1 LPPPIIHWEEIRQV
15 AVQEDSQGRALEGR
29 HKVLGC
35 EEVSGSRRILC
46 IGVPGSSPELS
57 VNRLQSVAALSFIPD
72 AAFPEERQ
80 AAIADLPQ
88 PSDAVAKDDL
98 VWVHS
103 ILQAAKELNQSSF
116 DGVWIDRE
124 YLPQMGQWA
133 GLLQSSE
140 MLRDMPEGVAL
151 LDDHHRVLW
160 ANKRLLKWSRKDL
173 SNAAVTFYELLD
185 NPEIMGPDFCPFHTA
200 MATGVESSSTLHS
213 ADNRYFQVHA
223 APIGVNTANDANGMS
238 DADPSSDT
246 QSDTHSDTASDT
258 SGQTYSVSATTPAT
272 HLIVTVGDIT
282 EEILQ
287 QQKIAA
293 IHKAGRELADLR
305 PREIFM
311 MEVDD
316 RIDLLKENIR
326 HYLSDLL
333 NFEVIEIRLLEQAT
347 GNLVPLLSVGI
358 DQEAADRKLYAQPR
372 GNGIT
377 GYVAASGMSYICQDV
392 VNDPLF
398 IPGVAAAKSS
408 LTVPLILHDQILGT
422 INVESFEPAAFG
434 ESDLQFLEIFAR
446 DVAFALNTLELLVA
460 QKANTAQQSCDAI
473 HSAVAL
479 PVDEILNDAVNVME
493 GYIGHQSE
501 VVDRLRRIL
510 QNARDIKQTIQQIG
524 QKMTPL
530 EAVPAGVAGEQ
541 HAALSGK
548 RILVVD
554 EDGSVRDDAHRLLER
569 YGCIVE
575 TAHEGKEAVM
585 MVRSSGGEGSYDV
598 IISDIKLPDFSGYQ
612 LMCRLSEIMPRVPMV
627 LMTGFGYDPG
637 HSIVKARQ
645 AGLHPKGVLFKP
657 FRLDQLID
665 VVETI
670 LEVNRNAATV

>member
-1 LPPPIIHWEEIRQV
+1 
-15 AVQEDSQGRALEGR
+15 
-29 HKVLGC
+29 
-35 EEVSGSRRILC
+35 
-46 IGVPGSSPELS
+46 
-57 VNRLQSVAALSFIPD
+57 
-72 AAFPEERQ
+72 
-80 AAIADLPQ
+80 
-88 PSDAVAKDDL
+88 
-98 VWVHS
+98 VH
-103 ILQAAKELNQSSF
+103 
-116 DGVWIDRE
+116 V
-124 YLPQMGQWA
+124 
-133 GLLQSSE
+133 
-140 MLRDMPEGVAL
+140 
-151 LDDHHRVLW
+151 
-160 ANKRLLKWSRKDL
+160 
-173 SNAAVTFYELLD
+173 
-185 NPEIMGPDFCPFHTA
+185 
-200 MATGVESSSTLHS
+200 
-213 ADNRYFQVHA
+213 
-223 APIGVNTANDANGMS
+223 APIGAIDA
-238 DADPSSDT
+238 PSSPVEADEET
-246 QSDTHSDTASDT
+246 EVAN
-258 SGQTYSVSATTPAT
+258 Y
-272 HLIVTVGDIT
+272 LIVTVGDIT

-316 RIDLLKENIR
+316 RIELLKENIR

-333 NFEVIEIRLLEQAT
+333 NFEVIEIRLLEQVT

-358 DQEAADRKLYAQPR
+358 DQDASDRKLYAQPR

-377 GYVAASGMSYICQDV
+377 GYVAASGVSYICQDV

-408 LTVPLILHDQILGT
+408 LTVPLVLHDQILGT

-434 ESDLQFLEIFAR
+434 DSDLQFLEIFAR

-493 GYIGHQSE
+493 GYIGHQGE

-524 QKMTPL
+524 QRMTPL
-530 EAVPAGVAGEQ
+530 EAVPAGVESEK

-612 LMCRLSEIMPRVPMV
+612 LMCRLGELMPRVPMV
-627 LMTGFGYDPG
+627 LMQGFGYDPG

-645 AGLHPKGVLFKP
+645 AGMHPKGVLYKP

-670 LEVNRNAATV
+670 LEVNRNATTV

>member
-1 LPPPIIHWEEIRQV
+1 MVPSGLIGLMSSDS
-15 AVQEDSQGRALEGR
+15 DSQSHRFLASNGERDSGT
-29 HKVLGC
+29 
-35 EEVSGSRRILC
+35 EV
-46 IGVPGSSPELS
+46 VVVDS
-57 VNRLQSVAALSFIPD
+57 V
-72 AAFPEERQ
+72 
-80 AAIADLPQ
+80 
-88 PSDAVAKDDL
+88 
-98 VWVHS
+98 
-103 ILQAAKELNQSSF
+103 LQAASELNQTPF
-116 DGVWIDRE
+116 DGVWIDRS
-124 YLPQMGQWA
+124 YLPQVGHWA

-151 LDDHHRVLW
+151 LDDRHQVLW
-160 ANKRLLKWSRKDL
+160 ANRRLLRWSGVKTL
-173 SNAAVTFYELLD
+173 PAESTFYELLG

-213 ADNRYFQVHA
+213 ADNRFYQVHA
-223 APIGVNTANDANGMS
+223 APIGSNYEFADEGLDDAAGTTHENADEPAQQPTS
-238 DADPSSDT
+238 DR
-246 QSDTHSDTASDT
+246 
-258 SGQTYSVSATTPAT
+258 
-272 HLIVTVGDIT
+272 HLIVTVSDIT
-282 EEILQ
+282 DEILQ

-316 RIDLLKENIR
+316 RIELLKENIR

-333 NFEVIEIRLLEQAT
+333 NFEVIEIRLLEQVT

-358 DQEAADRKLYAQPR
+358 DQEASDRKLYAQPR

-377 GYVAASGMSYICQDV
+377 GYVAASGVSYICQDV

-408 LTVPLILHDQILGT
+408 LTVPLVLHDQILGT
-422 INVESFEPAAFG
+422 INVESCEPAAFCD
-434 ESDLQFLEIFAR
+434 SDLQFLEIFAR

-493 GYIGHQSE
+493 GYIGHQPE
-501 VVDRLRRIL
+501 VLDRLRRIL

-524 QKMTPL
+524 QRMTPL
-530 EAVPAGVAGEQ
+530 EAVPAGIQNEQ
-541 HAALSGK
+541 HAALLGK

-554 EDGSVRDDAHRLLER
+554 EDNSVRTDAHRLLEK

-585 MVRSSGGEGSYDV
+585 MVRNSGGEGSYDV
-598 IISDIKLPDFSGYQ
+598 IISDIKLPDYSGYQ
-612 LMCRLSEIMPRVPMV
+612 LMCRLGEIMPRVPMV
-627 LMTGFGYDPG
+627 LMTGYGYDPG

-645 AGLHPKGVLFKP
+645 AGLHPKSVLCKP

-665 VVETI
+665 VVETV
-670 LEVNRNAATV
+670 LEVNRNAAIVGSQDPQNTIH

>member
-1 LPPPIIHWEEIRQV
+1 MAVESTQKLLCVGQPPYPADLAGTLDNDVVVVKTVHE
-15 AVQEDSQGRALEGR
+15 AVSHLASDAFAGLY
-29 HKVLGC
+29 
-35 EEVSGSRRILC
+35 I
-46 IGVPGSSPELS
+46 SPE
-57 VNRLQSVAALSFIPD
+57 N
-72 AAFPEERQ
+72 
-80 AAIADLPQ
+80 LPQ
-88 PSDAVAKDDL
+88 TGQLAGFL
-98 VWVHS
+98 
-103 ILQAAKELNQSSF
+103 LSST
-116 DGVWIDRE
+116 
-124 YLPQMGQWA
+124 
-133 GLLQSSE
+133 
-140 MLRDMPEGVAL
+140 MLSDMPEGVAL

-160 ANKRLLKWSRKDL
+160 ANRRLLQWSGKEL
-173 SNAAVTFYELLD
+173 LPPGTTFYELLG

-200 MATGVESSSTLHS
+200 MATGSESSSTLHS
-213 ADNRYFQVHA
+213 DDNRYFQVHA
-223 APIGVNTANDANGMS
+223 APVVSYFDGSAPVRPDILDE
-238 DADPSSDT
+238 
-246 QSDTHSDTASDT
+246 
-258 SGQTYSVSATTPAT
+258 SGDGAMGSGSR

-282 EEILQ
+282 AEILQ

-305 PREIFM
+305 PAEIFM
-311 MEVDD
+311 MEVDE
-316 RIDLLKENIR
+316 RIELLKENIR

-333 NFEVIEIRLLEQAT
+333 NFEVIEIRLLEHTT

-358 DQEAADRKLYAQPR
+358 DQEAADRKLFAQPR

-392 VNDPLF
+392 INDPLF
-398 IPGVAAAKSS
+398 IPGVADSKSS
-408 LTVPLILHDQILGT
+408 LTVPLVLHDQILGT
-422 INVESFEPAAFG
+422 INVESFFADAFSD
-434 ESDLQFLEIFAR
+434 SDLQFLEIFAR

-493 GYIGHQSE
+493 GYIGHQGE
-501 VVDRLRRIL
+501 IVDRLRRIL
-510 QNARDIKQTIQQIG
+510 RNARDIKQTIQQIG
-524 QKMTPL
+524 QRMTPL
-530 EAVPAGVAGEQ
+530 EAVPVGLQSAQ
-541 HAALSGK
+541 HALLSGK

-554 EDGSVRDDAHRLLER
+554 EDGTVRDDAHRLLER

-612 LMCRLSEIMPRVPMV
+612 LMCRLSEIMSRVPMV

-645 AGLHPKGVLFKP
+645 AGLHPKAVLYKP

-665 VVETI
+665 VVETV
-670 LEVNRNAATV
+670 LEVSRKEAAV

>member
-1 LPPPIIHWEEIRQV
+1 MAVESTQKLLCVGQPPFPADGAGKLDGELVVVETVHE
-15 AVQEDSQGRALEGR
+15 AVSHLASAAFAGLY
-29 HKVLGC
+29 
-35 EEVSGSRRILC
+35 I
-46 IGVPGSSPELS
+46 SPE
-57 VNRLQSVAALSFIPD
+57 N
-72 AAFPEERQ
+72 
-80 AAIADLPQ
+80 LPQ
-88 PSDAVAKDDL
+88 TGQLAGFL
-98 VWVHS
+98 
-103 ILQAAKELNQSSF
+103 LSST
-116 DGVWIDRE
+116 
-124 YLPQMGQWA
+124 
-133 GLLQSSE
+133 
-140 MLRDMPEGVAL
+140 MLSDMPEGVAL

-160 ANKRLLKWSRKDL
+160 ANRRLLQWSGKETL
-173 SNAAVTFYELLD
+173 PPGTTFYELLG

-200 MATGVESSSTLHS
+200 MATGTESSSTLHS
-213 ADNRYFQVHA
+213 DDNRYFQVHA
-223 APIGVNTANDANGMS
+223 APVVSHVDGTVPMRADILGSPDDGESGGVS
-238 DADPSSDT
+238 R
-246 QSDTHSDTASDT
+246 
-258 SGQTYSVSATTPAT
+258 

-282 EEILQ
+282 AEILQ

-305 PREIFM
+305 PAEIFM
-311 MEVDD
+311 MEVDE
-316 RIDLLKENIR
+316 RIELLKENIR

-333 NFEVIEIRLLEQAT
+333 NFEVIEIRLLEHNT

-358 DQEAADRKLYAQPR
+358 DQEAADRKLFAQPR

-398 IPGVAAAKSS
+398 IPGVADAKSS
-408 LTVPLILHDQILGT
+408 LTVPLVLHDQILGT
-422 INVESFEPAAFG
+422 INVESFFADAFTD
-434 ESDLQFLEIFAR
+434 SDLQFLEIFAR

-493 GYIGHQSE
+493 GYIGHQGE
-501 VVDRLRRIL
+501 IVDRLRRIL
-510 QNARDIKQTIQQIG
+510 RNARDIKQTIQQIG
-524 QKMTPL
+524 QRMTPL
-530 EAVPAGVAGEQ
+530 EAVPVGLQSAQ
-541 HAALSGK
+541 HALLSGK

-612 LMCRLSEIMPRVPMV
+612 LMCRLSEIMSRVPMV

-645 AGLHPKGVLFKP
+645 AGLHPKAVLYKP

-670 LEVNRNAATV
+670 LEVSRKEATV

>member
-1 LPPPIIHWEEIRQV
+1 MAVESTQKLLCVGQPPFPTDGAGKLDNELVVVDTVHE
-15 AVQEDSQGRALEGR
+15 AVSHLASDAFAGLY
-29 HKVLGC
+29 
-35 EEVSGSRRILC
+35 I
-46 IGVPGSSPELS
+46 SPE
-57 VNRLQSVAALSFIPD
+57 N
-72 AAFPEERQ
+72 
-80 AAIADLPQ
+80 LPQ
-88 PSDAVAKDDL
+88 TGQLAGFL
-98 VWVHS
+98 
-103 ILQAAKELNQSSF
+103 LSST
-116 DGVWIDRE
+116 
-124 YLPQMGQWA
+124 
-133 GLLQSSE
+133 
-140 MLRDMPEGVAL
+140 MLSDMPEGVAL

-160 ANKRLLKWSRKDL
+160 ANRRLLQWSGKESL
-173 SNAAVTFYELLD
+173 PPGTTFYELLG

-200 MATGVESSSTLHS
+200 MATGAESSSTLHS
-213 ADNRYFQVHA
+213 DDNRYFQVHA
-223 APIGVNTANDANGMS
+223 APVVSHVDGTVPMR
-238 DADPSSDT
+238 ADILGGPGDGESGG
-246 QSDTHSDTASDT
+246 ASR
-258 SGQTYSVSATTPAT
+258 

-282 EEILQ
+282 AEILQ

-305 PREIFM
+305 PAEIFM
-311 MEVDD
+311 MEVDE
-316 RIDLLKENIR
+316 RIELLKENIR

-333 NFEVIEIRLLEQAT
+333 NFEVIEIRLLEHNT

-358 DQEAADRKLYAQPR
+358 DQEAADRKLFAQPR

-398 IPGVAAAKSS
+398 IPGVADAKSS
-408 LTVPLILHDQILGT
+408 LTVPLVLHDQILGT
-422 INVESFEPAAFG
+422 INVESFFADAFTD
-434 ESDLQFLEIFAR
+434 SDLQFLEIFAR

-493 GYIGHQSE
+493 GYIGHQGE
-501 VVDRLRRIL
+501 IVDRLRRIL
-510 QNARDIKQTIQQIG
+510 RNARDIKQTIQQIG
-524 QKMTPL
+524 QRMTPL
-530 EAVPAGVAGEQ
+530 EAVPVGLQSAQ
-541 HAALSGK
+541 HALLSGK

-612 LMCRLSEIMPRVPMV
+612 LMCRLSEFMSRVPMV

-645 AGLHPKGVLFKP
+645 AGLHPKAVLYKP

-670 LEVNRNAATV
+670 LEVSRKEATV

>member
-1 LPPPIIHWEEIRQV
+1 MTVAKAEIASLAKTPSGSPSDTLGTAQV
-15 AVQEDSQGRALEGR
+15 AADDVEHA
-29 HKVLGC
+29 
-35 EEVSGSRRILC
+35 
-46 IGVPGSSPELS
+46 EL
-57 VNRLQSVAALSFIPD
+57 VVVQSVLD
-72 AAFPEERQ
+72 AAN
-80 AAIADLPQ
+80 
-88 PSDAVAKDDL
+88 
-98 VWVHS
+98 
-103 ILQAAKELNQSSF
+103 ELTQTPF
-116 DGVWIDRE
+116 EGVWIDRD
-124 YLPQMGQWA
+124 YLPQIGQWA
-133 GLLQSSE
+133 GLLQSTA

-160 ANKRLLKWSRKDL
+160 ANRRLLNWTNQESL
-173 SNAAVTFYELLD
+173 PQAVTFYELLN

-213 ADNRYFQVHA
+213 SDNRYFQVHA
-223 APIGVNTANDANGMS
+223 APIGMSADASPGDSVTNDSGLSAANDSNAG
-238 DADPSSDT
+238 
-246 QSDTHSDTASDT
+246 
-258 SGQTYSVSATTPAT
+258 PAR

-316 RIDLLKENIR
+316 RIELLKENIR

-392 VNDPLF
+392 INDPLF

-408 LTVPLILHDQILGT
+408 LTVPLVLHDQILGT

-524 QKMTPL
+524 QRMTPL
-530 EAVPAGVAGEQ
+530 EAVPAGLESEQ
-541 HAALSGK
+541 HALLAGK

-554 EDGSVRDDAHRLLER
+554 DDSSVRDDAHRLLER

-598 IISDIKLPDFSGYQ
+598 IISDIRLPDFSGYQ

>member
-1 LPPPIIHWEEIRQV
+1 MAVGSAQKIICVGKSQTIATFFSFEPDTYQLVFVDSVSE
-15 AVQEDSQGRALEGR
+15 AVGLLGKQGYAGLW
-29 HKVLGC
+29 
-35 EEVSGSRRILC
+35 I
-46 IGVPGSSPELS
+46 SP
-57 VNRLQSVAALSFIPD
+57 
-72 AAFPEERQ
+72 
-80 AAIADLPQ
+80 
-88 PSDAVAKDDL
+88 
-98 VWVHS
+98 
-103 ILQAAKELNQSSF
+103 
-116 DGVWIDRE
+116 E
-124 YLPQMGQWA
+124 YLPETGQLA
-133 GLLQSSE
+133 GLLLSSM
-140 MLRDMPEGVAL
+140 MLSDMPEGVAL

-160 ANKRLLKWSRKDL
+160 ANRRLLQWSAKESL
-173 SNAAVTFYELLD
+173 PAGTTFYELLG

-200 MATGVESSSTLHS
+200 MATGAESNSTLHCQE
-213 ADNRYFQVHA
+213 NRYFQVHA
-223 APIGVNTANDANGMS
+223 APVVSAHAVPAAVYSATVNDPPPASS
-238 DADPSSDT
+238 DAAPGAGAESVDP
-246 QSDTHSDTASDT
+246 
-258 SGQTYSVSATTPAT
+258 VVMATGARL
-272 HLIVTVGDIT
+272 LIVTVGDIT

-287 QQKIAA
+287 QQKLAA

-305 PREIFM
+305 PAEIFM
-311 MEVDD
+311 MEVDE
-316 RIDLLKENIR
+316 RIELLKENIR

-333 NFEVIEIRLLEQAT
+333 NFEVIEIRLLEHAS

-358 DQEAADRKLYAQPR
+358 DQEAADRKLFAQPR

-398 IPGVAAAKSS
+398 IPGVADSKSS
-408 LTVPLILHDQILGT
+408 LTVPLVLHDQILGT
-422 INVESFEPAAFG
+422 INVESFDADAFSD
-434 ESDLQFLEIFAR
+434 SDLQFLEIFAR

-493 GYIGHQSE
+493 GYIGHQGE
-501 VVDRLRRIL
+501 IVDRLRRIL

-524 QKMTPL
+524 QRMTPL
-530 EAVPAGVAGEQ
+530 EAVPVGMQSAQ
-541 HAALSGK
+541 HALLAGK

-554 EDGSVRDDAHRLLER
+554 EDSSVRDDAHRLLER

-598 IISDIKLPDFSGYQ
+598 IISDIRLPDFSGYQ
-612 LMCRLSEIMPRVPMV
+612 LMCRLGEIMSRVPMV

-645 AGLHPKGVLFKP
+645 AGLHPKAVLFKP
-657 FRLDQLID
+657 FRLDQLVD

-670 LEVNRNAATV
+670 LEVSRKEATV

>member
-1 LPPPIIHWEEIRQV
+1 MRDRLMTVARAEIAPAVNPPSHHVDAHGAMYV
-15 AVQEDSQGRALEGR
+15 AETSAVEAADI
-29 HKVLGC
+29 V
-35 EEVSGSRRILC
+35 V
-46 IGVPGSSPELS
+46 V
-57 VNRLQSVAALSFIPD
+57 QSVLEAANALTQTPF
-72 AAFPEERQ
+72 E
-80 AAIADLPQ
+80 
-88 PSDAVAKDDL
+88 
-98 VWVHS
+98 
-103 ILQAAKELNQSSF
+103 
-116 DGVWIDRE
+116 GVWIDRD
-124 YLPQMGQWA
+124 YLPQIGQWA
-133 GLLQSSE
+133 GLLQSTA

-160 ANKRLLKWSRKDL
+160 ANRRLLHWTGHEVL
-173 SNAAVTFYELLD
+173 PQGVTFYELLG

-213 ADNRYFQVHA
+213 SDNRYFQVHA
-223 APIGVNTANDANGMS
+223 APIGMNTDHADGDAAQDN
-238 DADPSSDT
+238 
-246 QSDTHSDTASDT
+246 
-258 SGQTYSVSATTPAT
+258 SATIETTAGPAR

-282 EEILQ
+282 DEILQ

-316 RIDLLKENIR
+316 RIELLKENIR

-408 LTVPLILHDQILGT
+408 LTVPLVLHDQILGT

-524 QKMTPL
+524 QRMTPL
-530 EAVPAGVAGEQ
+530 EAVPAGLESEQ
-541 HAALSGK
+541 HSLLSGK

-554 EDGSVRDDAHRLLER
+554 DDSSVRDDAHRLLER

-598 IISDIKLPDFSGYQ
+598 IISDIRLPDFSGYQ